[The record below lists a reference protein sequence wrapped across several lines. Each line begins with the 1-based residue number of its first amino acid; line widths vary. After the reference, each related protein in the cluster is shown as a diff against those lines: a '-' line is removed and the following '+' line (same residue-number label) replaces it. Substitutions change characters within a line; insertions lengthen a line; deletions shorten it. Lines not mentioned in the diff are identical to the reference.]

1 MSGPLHPKEM
11 ETVLALS
18 GTERYGYFVEKAAD
32 GEKVWGLQNEE
43 GWVLIAFENGD
54 AFCLWPHADYAR
66 ACTVGDW
73 ADCAPEPI
81 SLEELL
87 GELVPALQRDNLQLA
102 IFPTPAGE
110 AVVVDAR
117 DFQEHLKSTFEHFR
131 SHES

>member
-11 ETVLALS
+11 ETVLGLS

-32 GEKVWGLQNEE
+32 GEEVWGLQNEE

-87 GELVPALQRDNLQLA
+87 GELVPALQRDNLRLA

-110 AVVVDAR
+110 AVVVDPR

>member
-1 MSGPLHPKEM
+1 MSGHLHPKEM

-32 GEKVWGLQNEE
+32 GEEVWGLQNEE

-73 ADCAPEPI
+73 ADCAPESI

-87 GELVPALQRDNLQLA
+87 GELVPALQRDNLRLA

-110 AVVVDAR
+110 AVVVDPR